1 MAEPAQNRFSTYS
14 VPTVF
19 ARNGRFGRSMFISL
33 IGHVVIL
40 AMLYFFAVR
49 SAKMKPPQKV
59 YAVKIIPYLPSLPE
73 KRKKVELTERIVKK
87 KKRIK
92 KKPKKPKKPEKKTIR
107 SKSLP
112 RGSAKVRLEGEKFTD
127 DFYLNLIIS
136 KIGSNWIN
144 PVRGGKR
151 LSTVIYFKIA
161 RDGTIFDAKVE
172 KKSGSLLFD
181 QAALRAV
188 LVSSPMPPLPDSYS
202 GDHLGVHFE
211 FEHIGR

>member
-87 KKRIK
+87 RKGLKRNPK
-92 KKPKKPKKPEKKTIR
+92 NLKSPRRKP
-107 SKSLP
+107 S
-112 RGSAKVRLEGEKFTD
+112 GVKV
-127 DFYLNLIIS
+127 YLAGAQ
-136 KIGSNWIN
+136 K
-144 PVRGGKR
+144 
-151 LSTVIYFKIA
+151 
-161 RDGTIFDAKVE
+161 
-172 KKSGSLLFD
+172 
-181 QAALRAV
+181 
-188 LVSSPMPPLPDSYS
+188 
-202 GDHLGVHFE
+202 
-211 FEHIGR
+211 